1 MLLAVATALLLVL
14 SHVFRREAS
23 AKTQHTK
30 NKRENTMTAENTTTS
45 ATTATE
51 TAELTVSIRADY
63 FWHAAQFVSEEQNG
77 GGYEALRG
85 VCIEPAAEGVIIS
98 AMDGHQLCCWHDAA
112 GYADKRRVIMPTA
125 DMLGIVKPSFSRRGH
140 TPGNLSVNGAGAW
153 LLTRGRTSISGIK
166 AFDITQEF
174 PDITPFIARAFG
186 FQPSAEAVTLPA
198 LNLARFA
205 FGKLSLCLTLTALDD
220 GRMVSVTNSQEPDFF
235 GLIMG
240 MLPTPEDPRDL
251 RTPAFIR
258 RMLGMDEP
266 DAHDEPEDPIV
277 VTQPEPEP
285 LPDITPEDDE
295 DAPAISDTEPQAA
308 QPERPESRAIRKRR
322 RVVRRVSRHH
332 VPETEPAAE
341 PQAAPL
347 ALPASPAPL
356 LPAVVAVVPVASEE
370 APQDADDAIPMP
382 AASVPFKSDCCVKF
396 RTARSVRRQAR
407 RVSPRHAI
415 PASRPAAGFPGVAV
429 GLAVMLAFAGT
440 IGGRG
445 LELVTLLLSQALA

>member
-30 NKRENTMTAENTTTS
+30 NKGENAMSAEN
-45 ATTATE
+45 TTATE

-63 FWHAAQFVSEEQNG
+63 FWHAAQFVSEEQTG

-285 LPDITPEDDE
+285 LPDITPENDE

-308 QPERPESRAIRKRR
+308 QPERPESRATRKRR
-322 RVVRRVSRHH
+322 RAVRRVSRHH
-332 VPETEPAAE
+332 VPETE

-356 LPAVVAVVPVASEE
+356 LPAVVAVAPVASEE
-370 APQDADDAIPMP
+370 APQGADDAIPMP
-382 AASVPFKSDCCVKF
+382 AASVPFKPDYCVKF

>member
-1 MLLAVATALLLVL
+1 MSLRYTLLAVATSLLLVL
-14 SHVFRREAS
+14 SHVFRRKAS

-30 NKRENTMTAENTTTS
+30 NKGENAMSAENTTAS
-45 ATTATE
+45 ATSATE

-63 FWHAAQFVSEEQNG
+63 FWHAAQFVSEEQTG

-266 DAHDEPEDPIV
+266 EDPIV

-285 LPDITPEDDE
+285 LPDITPENDE

-308 QPERPESRAIRKRR
+308 QPERPESRATRKRR

-356 LPAVVAVVPVASEE
+356 LPAVIAVAPVASEE
-370 APQDADDAIPMP
+370 APQGADDAIPMP
-382 AASVPFKSDCCVKF
+382 AASVPFKPDYCVKF

>member
-30 NKRENTMTAENTTTS
+30 NKGENPMSAEN
-45 ATTATE
+45 TTATE

-63 FWHAAQFVSEEQNG
+63 FWHAAQFVSEEQTG

-266 DAHDEPEDPIV
+266 EDPIV

-285 LPDITPEDDE
+285 LPDITPENDE

-308 QPERPESRAIRKRR
+308 QPERPESRATRKRR
-322 RVVRRVSRHH
+322 RAVRRVSRHH
-332 VPETEPAAE
+332 VPETE

-356 LPAVVAVVPVASEE
+356 LPAVVAVAPVASEE
-370 APQDADDAIPMP
+370 APQDVAGAIPMP
-382 AASVPFKSDCCVKF
+382 AAPIPSKSDCCVKF
-396 RTARSVRRQAR
+396 RTARAVRRQAR
-407 RVSPRHAI
+407 RVAPHHAV

>member
-30 NKRENTMTAENTTTS
+30 NKGENPMSAEN
-45 ATTATE
+45 TTATE

-63 FWHAAQFVSEEQNG
+63 FWHAAQFVSEEQTG

-125 DMLGIVKPSFSRRGH
+125 DMLSIVKPSFSRRGH

-205 FGKLSLCLTLTALDD
+205 FGKLSLCLTLTA
-220 GRMVSVTNSQEPDFF
+220 
-235 GLIMG
+235 
-240 MLPTPEDPRDL
+240 
-251 RTPAFIR
+251 A
-258 RMLGMDEP
+258 
-266 DAHDEPEDPIV
+266 
-277 VTQPEPEP
+277 
-285 LPDITPEDDE
+285 
-295 DAPAISDTEPQAA
+295 
-308 QPERPESRAIRKRR
+308 
-322 RVVRRVSRHH
+322 
-332 VPETEPAAE
+332 
-341 PQAAPL
+341 
-347 ALPASPAPL
+347 
-356 LPAVVAVVPVASEE
+356 
-370 APQDADDAIPMP
+370 
-382 AASVPFKSDCCVKF
+382 
-396 RTARSVRRQAR
+396 
-407 RVSPRHAI
+407 
-415 PASRPAAGFPGVAV
+415 
-429 GLAVMLAFAGT
+429 
-440 IGGRG
+440 
-445 LELVTLLLSQALA
+445 

>member
-30 NKRENTMTAENTTTS
+30 NKGENAMSAEN
-45 ATTATE
+45 TTATE

-63 FWHAAQFVSEEQNG
+63 FWHAAQFVSEEQTG

-251 RTPAFIR
+251 RTPAFVR

-277 VTQPEPEP
+277 VTQPEP

-356 LPAVVAVVPVASEE
+356 LPAVVAVAPVASEE
-370 APQDADDAIPMP
+370 APQGADDAIPMP
-382 AASVPFKSDCCVKF
+382 AASVPFKPDYCVKF

>member
-30 NKRENTMTAENTTTS
+30 NKRENAMTAENTTTS

-308 QPERPESRAIRKRR
+308 
-322 RVVRRVSRHH
+322 
-332 VPETEPAAE
+332 
-341 PQAAPL
+341 PL

-356 LPAVVAVVPVASEE
+356 LPAVVAVVSVASEE
-370 APQDADDAIPMP
+370 APQDADDTIPMP

>member
-30 NKRENTMTAENTTTS
+30 NKGENPMSAEN
-45 ATTATE
+45 TTATE

-63 FWHAAQFVSEEQNG
+63 FWHAAQFVSEEQTG

-174 PDITPFIARAFG
+174 PGITPFIARAFG

-266 DAHDEPEDPIV
+266 EDPIV

-285 LPDITPEDDE
+285 LPDITPENDE

-308 QPERPESRAIRKRR
+308 QPERPESRATRKRR
-322 RVVRRVSRHH
+322 RAVRRVSRHH
-332 VPETEPAAE
+332 VPETE

-356 LPAVVAVVPVASEE
+356 LPAVVAVAPVASEE
-370 APQDADDAIPMP
+370 APQDVAGAIPMP
-382 AASVPFKSDCCVKF
+382 AAPIPSKSDCCVKF
-396 RTARSVRRQAR
+396 RTARAVRRQAR
-407 RVSPRHAI
+407 RVAPHHAV